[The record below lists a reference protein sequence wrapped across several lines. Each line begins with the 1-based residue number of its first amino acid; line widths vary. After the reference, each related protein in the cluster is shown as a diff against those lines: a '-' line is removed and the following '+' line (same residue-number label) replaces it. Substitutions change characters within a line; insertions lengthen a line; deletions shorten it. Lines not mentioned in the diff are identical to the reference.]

1 MDKGINHYTGVSES
15 RLGKV
20 AGDILNNHKGK
31 GFIVV
36 SSLAKAKSMAKDL
49 SFFVHKNI
57 FVLPEDESSFLR
69 YEAKSRED
77 LWKRMAAM
85 KAILGEEEAIIIAPI
100 SACLKK
106 LPPKDHYKSR
116 KIHLQRGVDY
126 DFSKLGEELVRLGY
140 ERLPMINDPG
150 QFSIRGSIVDIFSP
164 DAEEPYRVEF
174 DDQEVESIRTFEPD
188 TQRSLEQLKSITV
201 YPATQMPVDIGEFQR
216 VGEKIEAEFQ
226 DYIRKSEKEDSH
238 RSKELLKRK
247 EQLVEAIQEGKNS
260 QTVENYVDYFY
271 PSPTYLWDYLNQ
283 EDLVL
288 IDDPERIYQ
297 EAKIIEEEGSEE
309 LDVLISMG
317 RAIPKDRMRIK
328 DAQIFM
334 DFLRGGSEEA
344 NRPKFHV
351 FTPFS
356 KKIPG
361 VERVSQLLEIKS
373 RQGPSY
379 NGSLDSFAQDVK
391 DYDKRGYQIIIAC
404 ATEERINN
412 LKELLDLDGLGKRIR
427 FELGTLTSGMEFP
440 QEKLLILWDGD
451 IFVSS
456 KQRKSKKGRAKEG
469 EVIKA
474 FSDLQKGDFVVH
486 ESHGVGK
493 FIGMDQL
500 TVEGSKKDYLKIKYA
515 GEDVLYI
522 PVEQMDF
529 IQKYIG
535 SEGAAPKVNKMSGSE
550 WKRTKANAKAAILDM
565 ARELLEISATRKALP
580 GYAFGPDTT
589 WQAEFEEQFPFE
601 ETDDQLRCIQEIKDD
616 MERPEAMDRLLCGDV
631 GFGKTE
637 VAARA
642 VFKAIAEGK
651 QAAILVPTTLLANQH
666 YHTLKERFERFPF
679 KLEMLSRFR
688 STGEQK
694 KIVEDLKKGRLDVII
709 GTHRLLSKDV
719 DFKDLGLL
727 VIDEEQRFGVKH
739 KETMKA
745 LRKNVDVLALSA
757 TPIPRTLHTS
767 LVGIKS
773 MSLIEDPPEERYPV
787 QTYVMEDD
795 DLAMKEAIE
804 KELRRGGQVYIVY
817 NRVRGIHRVANHISS
832 LVPDARIGVGHGQMN
847 ERELEDVML
856 SFVEGE
862 KDILISTTIIEA
874 GLDIPNVNT
883 ILILEADHYG
893 LSQLYQLRGRVGRSN
908 RLAYAYLLYKRGK
921 LLSEAAEKRLKAIKE
936 FTELGAGFK
945 VSMRDL
951 EIRGAGNLIGTE
963 QSGHMITIGYELY
976 VKLVDEAVRALKGEA
991 PLRDK
996 EDTSV
1001 EIKVNAY
1008 IPGSYIP
1015 DEMMKLQMYKKI
1027 ADVEN
1032 TGELKEVK
1040 EELMDRFGELPTA
1053 TEDLLLISLIRSLSE
1068 NLAISK
1074 VTEEQNSLLF
1084 HIAKDNPIKPLQ
1096 YGMAYEA
1103 FGSEIE
1109 IKGGLKPVIRL
1120 RVSSK
1125 DKLQQAV
1132 GLLEILSK
1140 V

>member
-1 MDKGINHYTGVSES
+1 MDKGINHYSGVSES
-15 RLGKV
+15 RVAKI
-20 AGDILNNHKGK
+20 AGDIINSHQGK

-36 SSLAKAKSMAKDL
+36 ASRARAKSMARDL
-49 SFFVHKNI
+49 SFFISKNI
-57 FVLPEDESSFLR
+57 FVLPEDETSFLR

-85 KAILGEEEAIIIAPI
+85 KSLLGEEPDVIIAPI

-106 LPPKDHYKSR
+106 LPPKEHYKDQ
-116 KIHLQRGVDY
+116 KIFLQRGKDY
-126 DFSKLGEELVRLGY
+126 DFSQLGDQLVHLGY
-140 ERLPMINDPG
+140 ERFPMINDPG

-164 DAEEPYRVEF
+164 DAEEPYRIEF
-174 DDQEVESIRTFEPD
+174 FDQEVESIRSFDPE
-188 TQRSLEQLKSITV
+188 TQRSSIHIKDITV
-201 YPATQMPVDIGEFQR
+201 YPATQIPMDIDEFQR
-216 VGEKIEAEFQ
+216 VAKKIEKEYEG
-226 DYIRKSEKEDSH
+226 YIDKVSGQDSH
-238 RSKELLKRK
+238 LSRELEKRK
-247 EQLVEAIQEGKNS
+247 EQLVEAIIEGRNP
-260 QTVENYVDYFY
+260 QTVENYVEYFY
-271 PSPTYLWDYLNQ
+271 PEAEYLWDYLT
-283 EDLVL
+283 EDDIILV
-288 IDDPERIYQ
+288 DDPERIYE

-309 LDVLISMG
+309 LEVLLSMG
-317 RAIPKDRMRIK
+317 RAIPKDKNRIK
-328 DAQIFM
+328 EAKVFIE
-334 DFLRGGSEEA
+334 FLRDASQEEGK
-344 NRPKFHV
+344 PDYHV

-361 VERVSQLLEIKS
+361 VESTSQLREIKS

-379 NGSLDSFAQDVK
+379 NGSLETFAQDLA
-391 DYDKRGYQIIIAC
+391 DYHKKGYEIIIAC
-404 ATEERINN
+404 ATEERIQN
-412 LKELLDLDGLGKRIR
+412 LKELLDRDSLGDRVSFR
-427 FELGTLTSGMEFP
+427 LGNLTSGMEFP
-440 QEKLLILWDGD
+440 EEKLLILWDGD
-451 IFVSS
+451 IFVTA
-456 KQRKSKKGRAKEG
+456 KQRRSKKVRPKEG
-469 EVIKA
+469 EAIKA
-474 FSDLQKGDFVVH
+474 FTDLQKGDYVVH

-515 GEDVLYI
+515 GEDILYI
-522 PVEQMDF
+522 PVEQMDL

-535 SEGAAPKVNKMSGSE
+535 SEGAAPKINKMSGAE
-550 WKRTKANAKAAILDM
+550 WKRTKANAKAAIADM
-565 ARELLEISATRKALP
+565 ARELLEISAARKSLP
-580 GYAFGPDTT
+580 GYSFDKDTT
-589 WQAEFEEQFPFE
+589 WQIEFEDQFPYE
-601 ETDDQLRCIQEIKDD
+601 ETEDQLRCIQEIKDD
-616 MERPEAMDRLLCGDV
+616 MEGPEAMDRLLCGDV

-651 QAAILVPTTLLANQH
+651 QAAILVPTTLLASQH

-679 KLEMLSRFR
+679 KVEMLSRFR
-688 STGEQK
+688 SSSEQK

-719 DFKDLGLL
+719 EFKDLGLL

-767 LVGIKS
+767 LVGIRS
-773 MSLIEDPPEERYPV
+773 MSLIEDPPEERYPI
-787 QTYVMEDD
+787 QTYVLEED

-804 KELRRGGQVYIVY
+804 KELRRGGQVYVVY
-817 NRVRGIHRVANHISS
+817 NRVRGIYRVANHLSK
-832 LVPDARIGVGHGQMN
+832 LVPDARIAVGHGQMN
-847 ERELEDVML
+847 ERELEDVMI
-856 SFVEGE
+856 SFVAGE

-908 RLAYAYLLYKRGK
+908 RLAYAYLFYRRGK

-976 VKLVDEAVRALKGEA
+976 VKLVDEAVRALRGEA
-991 PLRDK
+991 PQKER
-996 EDTSV
+996 EDTPV

-1008 IPGSYIP
+1008 ISETYIP
-1015 DEMMKLQMYKKI
+1015 DEVMKLQMYKKI
-1027 ADVEN
+1027 AELEN
-1032 TGELKEVK
+1032 TQDLKEIR
-1040 EELMDRFGELPTA
+1040 EELMDRFGELPQA
-1053 TEDLLLISLIRSLSE
+1053 TEELLRISLIRSLSE
-1068 NLAISK
+1068 KLSITR
-1074 VTEEQNSLLF
+1074 VTEERGFLVF
-1084 HIAKDNPIKPLQ
+1084 YIAKDNPIEPLQ

-1103 FGSEIE
+1103 FGPQIE
-1109 IKGGLKPVIRL
+1109 IKGGVKPLVRL
-1120 RVSSK
+1120 RVSSTE
-1125 DKLQQAV
+1125 KLQQALQ
-1132 GLLEILSK
+1132 LLEILAN

>member
-1 MDKGINHYTGVSES
+1 MDKGINHYSGVSES
-15 RLGKV
+15 RVAKV
-20 AGDILNNHKGK
+20 AGEIINNHKGK

-36 SSLAKAKSMAKDL
+36 SSLSRAKSMARDL
-49 SFFVHKNI
+49 SFFVSKNI
-57 FVLPEDESSFLR
+57 FVLPEDETSFLR

-85 KAILGEEEAIIIAPI
+85 KGLLGEEDSIIIAPI

-106 LPPKDHYKSR
+106 LPPKEHYKNE
-116 KIHLQRGVDY
+116 KIFLQRGKEY
-126 DFSKLGEELVRLGY
+126 DLSELGIQLIRMGY
-140 ERLPMINDPG
+140 ERLPMVADRG
-150 QFSIRGSIVDIFSP
+150 QFSIRGSIVDFFPP
-164 DAEEPYRVEF
+164 DADEPYRIEF
-174 DDQEVESIRTFEPD
+174 LDQEVESLRTFDPE
-188 TQRSLEQLKSITV
+188 TQRSLEHLTDVTV
-201 YPATQMPVDIGEFQR
+201 YPATQLPVDMDEFQR
-216 VGEKIEAEFQ
+216 VAEKIGEEYEA
-226 DYIRKSEKEDSH
+226 YIRKIEKETPHLCRDL
-238 RSKELLKRK
+238 EKRK
-247 EQLVEAIQEGKNS
+247 EQLIEAIKEGRNP
-260 QTVENYVDYFY
+260 QTVENYVEYFY
-271 PSPTYLWDYLNQ
+271 PSASYLWDYLT
-283 EDLVL
+283 EDDIILV
-288 IDDPERIYQ
+288 DDPERIYQ
-297 EAKIIEEEGSEE
+297 EAKIIEEEGSDE
-309 LDVLISMG
+309 LEVLLSMG
-317 RAIPKDRMRIK
+317 RAIPKDRNRIK
-328 DAQIFM
+328 DAQAFINFM
-334 DFLRGGSEEA
+334 GNASKEEA
-344 NRPKFHV
+344 SPEYHA

-356 KKIPG
+356 KSIPG
-361 VERVSQLLEIKS
+361 VIKTSRLLEIKS

-379 NGSLDSFAQDVK
+379 NGSLETFAQDIR

-404 ATEERINN
+404 ATEERIQN
-412 LKELLDLDGLGKRIR
+412 LKELLDREGLESRVSFK
-427 FELGTLTSGMEFP
+427 LGNLTSGMEFP
-440 QEKLLILWDGD
+440 DEKLLILWDGD

-456 KQRKSKKGRAKEG
+456 KQRKSKKGRPKEG
-469 EVIKA
+469 ETIKV
-474 FSDLQKGDFVVH
+474 FTDLKKGDFVVH

-493 FIGMDQL
+493 FIGMEQL

-522 PVEQMDF
+522 PVEQMHF

-535 SEGAAPKVNKMSGSE
+535 SESATPKINKMSGAE
-550 WKRTKANAKAAILDM
+550 WKRTKANAKAAIADM
-565 ARELLEISATRKALP
+565 ARELLEISASRKALP
-580 GYAFGPDTT
+580 GFAFAADTP
-589 WQAEFEEQFPFE
+589 WQVEFEDQFPYE
-601 ETDDQLRCIQEIKDD
+601 ETEDQLRCIQEIKND
-616 MERPEAMDRLLCGDV
+616 MEKPEAMDRLLCGDV

-642 VFKAIAEGK
+642 VFKAISEGK

-679 KLEMLSRFR
+679 KVEMLSRFR
-688 STGEQK
+688 SSTEQK
-694 KIVEDLKKGRLDVII
+694 KIVEDLRKGRVDVVI
-709 GTHRLLSKDV
+709 GTHRLLSKDIE
-719 DFKDLGLL
+719 FKDLGLL

-767 LVGIKS
+767 LVGIRS

-787 QTYVMEDD
+787 QTYVLEEDD
-795 DLAMKEAIE
+795 FAMKEAIE
-804 KELRRGGQVYIVY
+804 KELRRGGQIYVVY
-817 NRVRGIHRVANHISS
+817 NRVIGIHRVANHLSK
-832 LVPDARIGVGHGQMN
+832 LVPDARIAVGHGQMN
-847 ERELEDVML
+847 ERELEDVMI

-862 KDILISTTIIEA
+862 KDILLSTTIIEA

-976 VKLVDEAVRALKGEA
+976 VKLVDEAVRALKGE
-991 PLRDK
+991 PVHKER

-1008 IPGSYIP
+1008 IPAIYIP

-1027 ADVEN
+1027 ADIEN
-1032 TGELKEVK
+1032 SKELE
-1040 EELMDRFGELPTA
+1040 EIRDELMDRFGELPQA
-1053 TEDLLLISLIRSLSE
+1053 TEELLRISLIRSLSE
-1068 NLAISK
+1068 DLSITK
-1074 VTEEQNSLLF
+1074 VTEERGFLMF
-1084 HIAKDNPIKPLQ
+1084 YIAKDNPIKPIQ

-1103 FGSEIE
+1103 FGPQIE
-1109 IKGGLKPVIRL
+1109 IKGDIKPLIRL
-1120 RVSSK
+1120 RVSSME
-1125 DKLQQAV
+1125 KLQQAIC
-1132 GLLEILSK
+1132 LLELLSQI
-1140 V
+1140 

>member
-15 RLGKV
+15 RVAKV
-20 AGDILNNHKGK
+20 AGDIINNHKGK

-36 SSLAKAKSMAKDL
+36 SSLSRANSLAKDL
-49 SFFVHKNI
+49 SFFVEKNI

-77 LWKRMAAM
+77 LWARMAAM
-85 KAILGEEEAIIIAPI
+85 KAILGQEEAIIIAPI
-100 SACLKK
+100 SAALKK
-106 LPPKDHYKSR
+106 LPPKEHYAKR
-116 KIHLQRGVDY
+116 KIHLQRGKEY
-126 DFSKLGEELVRLGY
+126 DFSKLGEQLVRLGY
-140 ERLPMINDPG
+140 QRLPMINDPG
-150 QFSIRGSIVDIFSP
+150 QFSIRGSILDIFSP
-164 DAEEPYRVEF
+164 DSQEAYRVEF
-174 DDQEVESIRTFEPD
+174 DDQEVESVRTFEVD
-188 TQRSLEQLKSITV
+188 TQRSIEQLKSITV
-201 YPATQMPVDIGEFQR
+201 YPATQIPVDTGEFQR
-216 VGEKIEAEFQ
+216 VAEKIQEEYQ
-226 DYIRKSEKEDSH
+226 DYIMKSEKEDSH
-238 RSKELLKRK
+238 RSRELEKRK
-247 EQLVEAIQEGKNS
+247 EQLVEAIQEGRNP
-260 QTVENYVDYFY
+260 QTVENYVEYFY
-271 PSPTYLWDYLNQ
+271 PFATYLWDYL
-283 EDLVL
+283 DHDDIVL

-297 EAKIIEEEGSEE
+297 EALLIEEESSEE
-309 LDVLISMG
+309 LDVLLSMG
-317 RAIPKDRMRIK
+317 RAIPNDRGRIK
-328 DAQIFM
+328 DPQVFM
-334 DFLRGGSEEA
+334 DFIREGSHGQKGPA
-344 NRPKFHV
+344 YFV

-361 VERVSQLLEIKS
+361 VESASHLEAIQS

-379 NGSLDSFAQDVK
+379 NGSLETFAQDIK

-404 ATEERINN
+404 ANEERIKN
-412 LKELLDLDGLGKRIR
+412 LKELLDRDGLGDRVS
-427 FELGTLTSGMEFP
+427 FNLGSLTSGMEFP
-440 QEKLLILWDGD
+440 EEKLLILWDGD
-451 IFVSS
+451 IFVTS
-456 KQRKSKKGRAKEG
+456 KQRKSKKKRAKEG
-469 EVIKA
+469 EAIKA
-474 FSDLQKGDFVVH
+474 FTDLQKGDFVVH

-500 TVEGSKKDYLKIKYA
+500 TVDGSKKDYLKIKYG
-515 GEDVLYI
+515 GEDILYI

-535 SEGAAPKVNKMSGSE
+535 SEGRAPKINKMSGSE

-565 ARELLEISATRKALP
+565 ARELLEISATRKAFP

-589 WQAEFEEQFPFE
+589 WQKEFEDQFPFE
-601 ETDDQLRCIQEIKDD
+601 ETEDQLRCIQEIKED
-616 MERPEAMDRLLCGDV
+616 MEKAQAMDRLLCGDV

-679 KLEMLSRFR
+679 KVEMLSRFR
-688 STGEQK
+688 TTSQQN
-694 KIVEDLKKGRLDVII
+694 KIIEDLKKGRLDVII

-719 DFKDLGLL
+719 EFKDLGLL

-739 KETMKA
+739 KETMRA

-787 QTYVMEDD
+787 QTYVLEDD

-804 KELRRGGQVYIVY
+804 KELRRGGQVYVVY
-817 NRVRGIHRVANHISS
+817 NRVRGIHRVANHISK
-832 LVPDARIGVGHGQMN
+832 LVPEAKIAVGHGQMN
-847 ERELEDVML
+847 EKELEDIMI
-856 SFVEGE
+856 SFIEGE

-921 LLSEAAEKRLKAIKE
+921 ILSEAAEKRLKAIKE

-976 VKLVDEAVRALKGEA
+976 VKLVEEAVSLLRGEPPA
-991 PLRDK
+991 KEK
-996 EDTSV
+996 EDTQV

-1008 IPGSYIP
+1008 IPGSYIA

-1027 ADVEN
+1027 ADIEN
-1032 TGELKEVK
+1032 TKELKEVS
-1040 EELMDRFGELPTA
+1040 EELVDRFGELPTA
-1053 TEDLLLISLIRSLSE
+1053 TEELLRISLIRSLSE
-1068 NLAISK
+1068 NLGITR
-1074 VTEEQNSLLF
+1074 VTEVQDHLLF
-1084 HIAKDNPIKPLQ
+1084 YIAEDNPIQPLQ
-1096 YGMAYEA
+1096 YGMAYEN
-1103 FGSEIE
+1103 FDGLIE
-1109 IKGGLKPVIRL
+1109 IKGGVRPVVKL
-1120 RVSSK
+1120 RVPSK
-1125 DKLQQAV
+1125 DKLHQAIS
-1132 GLLEILSK
+1132 LLEILSK

>member
-1 MDKGINHYTGVSES
+1 MDKGINHYSGVSES
-15 RLGKV
+15 RVAKV
-20 AGDILNNHKGK
+20 AGDIINKHQGK

-36 SSLAKAKSMAKDL
+36 SSLSRAKSMAKDL
-49 SFFVHKNI
+49 SFFVRKNI
-57 FVLPEDESSFLR
+57 FVLPEDETSFLR

-77 LWKRMAAM
+77 LWKRMTAI
-85 KAILGEEEAIIIAPI
+85 KAILGTEEAIIIAPI

-106 LPPKDHYKSR
+106 LPPKEHYKNR
-116 KIHLQRGVDY
+116 KIYLQRGVEY
-126 DFSKLGEELVRLGY
+126 EFTQLGEQLIRLGY
-140 ERLPMINDPG
+140 ERLPMINNPG
-150 QFSIRGSIVDIFSP
+150 QFSIRGSILDIFSP

-174 DDQEVESIRTFEPD
+174 NDQEVESIRTFEPE
-188 TQRSLEQLKSITV
+188 TQRSIEHLKAITV
-201 YPATQMPVDIGEFQR
+201 YPATQMPVDIAEFQR
-216 VGEKIEAEFQ
+216 VAQKIDEEYQGYIEKL
-226 DYIRKSEKEDSH
+226 KKEDSH
-238 RSKELLKRK
+238 LSKELGKRK
-247 EQLVEAIQEGKNS
+247 EQLIESIQEGRNP
-260 QTVENYVDYFY
+260 QTVENYLEYFY
-271 PSPTYLWDYLNQ
+271 PTATYMWDYLDEN
-283 EDLVL
+283 DIILV
-288 IDDPERIYQ
+288 DDPERIYQ
-297 EAKIIEEEGSEE
+297 EAKIIEEESSEE
-309 LDVLISMG
+309 LEVLLSMG
-317 RAIPKDRMRIK
+317 RAIPKDRRRIK
-328 DAQIFM
+328 DPQIFI
-334 DFLRGGSEEA
+334 DFLRNGAEEECKP
-344 NRPKFHV
+344 RYHV

-356 KKIPG
+356 KGIPG
-361 VERVSQLLEIKS
+361 VDKTSRLLEIKS

-379 NGSLDSFAQDVK
+379 NGSLKSFAQDVR
-391 DYDKRGYQIIIAC
+391 DYDNRGYRIVIAC
-404 ATEERINN
+404 STEERIQN
-412 LKELLDLDGLGKRIR
+412 LKELLEEDGLRDRIS
-427 FELGTLTSGMEFP
+427 FELGTLSSGMEFP
-440 QEKLLILWDGD
+440 EEKLLILWDGD
-451 IFVSS
+451 IFVTS
-456 KQRKSKKGRAKEG
+456 KQRKSKKGRTKEG
-469 EVIKA
+469 EAIKA
-474 FSDLQKGDFVVH
+474 FTDLQKGDFVVH

-493 FIGMDQL
+493 FIGMEQL

-515 GEDVLYI
+515 GEDILYI

-535 SEGAAPKVNKMSGSE
+535 SEGAAPKINKMSGSE

-565 ARELLEISATRKALP
+565 AKELLEISATRKALP
-580 GYAFGPDTT
+580 GYAFGPDTP
-589 WQAEFEEQFPFE
+589 WQREFEEQFPFE

-642 VFKAIAEGK
+642 VFKSIAEGK

-679 KLEMLSRFR
+679 KVEMLSRFR
-688 STGEQK
+688 SSSEQK
-694 KIVEDLKKGRLDVII
+694 RIVEDLKKGRVDLVI

-745 LRKNVDVLALSA
+745 LRKNVDVLSLSA

-804 KELRRGGQVYIVY
+804 KELRRGGQVYVVY
-817 NRVRGIHRVANHISS
+817 NRVRGIHRIANHISS
-832 LVPDARIGVGHGQMN
+832 LVPDARIAVGHGQMN
-847 ERELEDVML
+847 ERELEDIMF

-862 KDILISTTIIEA
+862 KDVLISTTIIEA

-991 PLRDK
+991 PHREK

-1027 ADVEN
+1027 ADLEN
-1032 TGELKEVK
+1032 TQELKEVE

-1053 TEDLLLISLIRSLSE
+1053 TEELLKISLIRSLSE
-1068 NLAISK
+1068 NLAITK
-1074 VTEEQNSLLF
+1074 VTEEHGFLLF
-1084 HIAKDNPIKPLQ
+1084 YIAKDNPIQPLQ
-1096 YGMAYEA
+1096 YGMAYEV
-1103 FGSEIE
+1103 FGSQIE
-1109 IKGGLKPVIRL
+1109 IKGGIKPLIRL
-1120 RVSSK
+1120 RVSSR

-1132 GLLEILSK
+1132 CLLEILSK

>member
-1 MDKGINHYTGVSES
+1 MDKEINQYTGVSES
-15 RLGKV
+15 RVAKV
-20 AGDILNNHKGK
+20 AGDIINNHQVK

-36 SSLAKAKSMAKDL
+36 SSLSRAKSMAKDL
-49 SFFVHKNI
+49 SFFVDKNI
-57 FVLPEDESSFLR
+57 FVLPEDETSFLR

-85 KAILGEEEAIIIAPI
+85 KAILGEEDAIIIAPI

-106 LPPKDHYKSR
+106 MPPKEHYKER
-116 KIHLQRGVDY
+116 KIKLQRGEEY
-126 DFSKLGEELVRLGY
+126 EFSQLGQQLVRLGY
-140 ERLPMINDPG
+140 ERLPMVNDPG

-164 DAEEPYRVEF
+164 DAEEPYRIEF
-174 DDQEVESIRTFEPD
+174 NDEEVESIRTFETD
-188 TQRSLEQLKSITV
+188 SQRSSEHLKSITV
-201 YPATQMPVDIGEFQR
+201 YPATQMPVDTGEFYG
-216 VGEKIEAEFQ
+216 VAKKIEEEYEE
-226 DYIRKSEKEDSH
+226 YIRNSEKQDSH
-238 RSKELLKRK
+238 RIRELEKRK
-247 EQLVEAIQEGKNS
+247 EQLVESIQEGKNP
-260 QTVENYVDYFY
+260 QTVENYVEYFY
-271 PSPTYLWDYLNQ
+271 PSATYLWDYLEN
-283 EDLVL
+283 EDIIM
-288 IDDPERIYQ
+288 IDDPQRIYQ
-297 EAKIIEEEGSEE
+297 EAMVIQEQSSEE

-317 RAIPKDRMRIK
+317 RAIPKDRIRIK
-328 DAQIFM
+328 NPQIFM
-334 DFLRGGSEEA
+334 DFLREGSEVG
-344 NRPKFHV
+344 PGGTYYI

-361 VERVSQLLEIKS
+361 VEKIAQLIEINS

-379 NGSLDSFAQDVK
+379 NGSLETFAEDVK
-391 DYDKRGYQIIIAC
+391 DYDKRNYEIIIAC
-404 ATEERINN
+404 ATEERIQN
-412 LKELLDLDGLGKRIR
+412 LKELLQREGLGDRVSFK
-427 FELGTLTSGMEFP
+427 LGNLSSGMEFP
-440 QEKLLILWDGD
+440 DEKLLILWDGD
-451 IFVSS
+451 IFVTP
-456 KQRKSKKGRAKEG
+456 KQRKTKRGRVKEG
-469 EVIKA
+469 EAIKA
-474 FSDLQKGDFVVH
+474 FTDLQKGDFVVH
-486 ESHGVGK
+486 ESHGVGR

-515 GEDVLYI
+515 GEDILYI

-535 SEGAAPKVNKMSGSE
+535 SEGRPPKINKMSGSE

-565 ARELLEISATRKALP
+565 ARELLEISATRIALP
-580 GYAFGPDTT
+580 GYSFGPDTP
-589 WQAEFEEQFPFE
+589 WQKEFEDQFPFE
-601 ETDDQLRCIQEIKDD
+601 ETDDQLRCVQEIKDD
-616 MERPEAMDRLLCGDV
+616 MEKPQSMDRLLCGDV

-642 VFKAIAEGK
+642 VFKAVAEGK

-679 KLEMLSRFR
+679 KVEMLSRFR
-688 STGEQK
+688 STSEQN
-694 KIVEDLKKGRLDVII
+694 KIIEDLKKGRVDVII
-709 GTHRLLSKDV
+709 GTHRLLSNDV
-719 DFKDLGLL
+719 EFKDLGLL

-739 KETMKA
+739 KETMRA

-817 NRVRGIHRVANHISS
+817 NRVRGIHRVANHIAK
-832 LVPDARIGVGHGQMN
+832 LVPDARIAVGHGQMN

-921 LLSEAAEKRLKAIKE
+921 LLSETAEKRLKAIKE

-963 QSGHMITIGYELY
+963 QSGHMMTIGYELY
-976 VKLVDEAVRALKGEA
+976 VKLVEEAVKVLKGEK
-991 PLRDK
+991 PSKEK

-1001 EIKVNAY
+1001 EIKANAY
-1008 IPGSYIP
+1008 IPESYIP
-1015 DEMMKLQMYKKI
+1015 NEMMKLQMYKKI
-1027 ADVEN
+1027 ADIEN
-1032 TGELKEVK
+1032 TKELKEVE
-1040 EELMDRFGELPTA
+1040 EELIDRFGELPTA
-1053 TEDLLLISLIRSLSE
+1053 TEELLKISLIRSLSE
-1068 NLAISK
+1068 NLA
-1074 VTEEQNSLLF
+1074 VTRVSEVQDHLLF
-1084 HIAKDNPIKPLQ
+1084 YIAEDNPIKPIQ
-1096 YGMAYEA
+1096 YGMAYEH
-1103 FGSEIE
+1103 FGSLIE
-1109 IKGGLKPVIRL
+1109 IKGGLRPLIKL
-1120 RVSSK
+1120 RVSPK
-1125 DKLQQAV
+1125 DKLHQCIT
-1132 GLLEILSK
+1132 LLEILAK